1 MQLGNHADATLS
13 TYPSLD
19 FREEKISNGVYHD
32 FLFKSYLLLTLLK
45 RWNGKIGR
53 SL

>member
-32 FLFKSYLLLTLLK
+32 DISQLSTFF
-45 RWNGKIGR
+45 I
-53 SL
+53 